1 MKKKL
6 SILAF
11 LGFLFSAQTAIA
23 QRDYRFGISLNPGIS
38 WYGTEANTIQS
49 GTRARVG
56 FGLAADLAFADRLS
70 ILTGV
75 NYQGRGARAESDSY
89 ILNTQVNYIE
99 IPAALKMKTAQF
111 DRMTYFAKFGTILGI
126 RANETS
132 ELTEK
137 NNAPVPGETPS
148 RTVSTISNIFQ
159 IGLGAEYELRGGT
172 ALFASIDLNMSYY
185 NNLRKNQNPLQ
196 SNQDMRFN
204 MVALNF
210 GLLF

>member
-1 MKKKL
+1 MKNHQTL
-6 SILAF
+6 LAII
-11 LGFLFSAQTAIA
+11 GFIFCAQMATA
-23 QRDYRFGISLNPGIS
+23 QRDYRFGININPGVS
-38 WYGTEANTIQS
+38 WYGTDANTLQS
-49 GTRARVG
+49 GTRARIG
-56 FGLAADLAFADRLS
+56 FGLAADIAFADRLS
-70 ILTGV
+70 LLTGI
-75 NYQGRGARAESDSY
+75 NYQGRGAIAESNNY

-126 RANETS
+126 RANESTD
-132 ELTEK
+132 LTIK
-137 NNAPVPGETPS
+137 NSAPAPGPTPD